1 MKSSNI
7 FPRHT
12 NYDLPNAVRGEGCY
26 IIDKNE
32 VIHIPKKSKE
42 ELASN
47 ILQHIYKLENKK
59 GNSHE
64 HIN

>member
-32 VIHIPKKSKE
+32 KWY
-42 ELASN
+42 LDASGGAAVSN
-47 ILQHIYKLENKK
+47 
-59 GNSHE
+59 
-64 HIN
+64 